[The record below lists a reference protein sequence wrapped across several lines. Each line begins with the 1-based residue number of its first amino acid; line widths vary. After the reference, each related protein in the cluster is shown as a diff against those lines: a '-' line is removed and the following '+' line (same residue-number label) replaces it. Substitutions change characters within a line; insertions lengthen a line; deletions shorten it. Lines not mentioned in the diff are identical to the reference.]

1 MSAGFGGQGKENRTG
16 KDAKITVDMDA
27 VAKLTKEYKKIKKY
41 MKSPIYD
48 LLQMEG
54 TEKIVTE
61 LVKDIEGYNKNN
73 ENVEE

>member
-1 MSAGFGGQGKENRTG
+1 MSAGFGGQGKENRAG

-27 VAKLTKEYKKIKKY
+27 VAKLTKEYKKIKRY

-48 LLQMEG
+48 LLKMEG

-61 LVKDIEGYNKNN
+61 LINDIDQSQ
-73 ENVEE
+73 ENLEE

>member
-1 MSAGFGGQGKENRTG
+1 MSAGFGGAGKENRTG

-27 VAKLTKEYKKIKKY
+27 VAKLTKEYKKIKRY

-48 LLQMEG
+48 LLKMEG

-61 LVKDIEGYNKNN
+61 LINDIDQSQ
-73 ENVEE
+73 ENLEE

>member
-27 VAKLTKEYKKIKKY
+27 VAKLTKEYKRIKRY

-48 LLQMEG
+48 LLKMEG

-61 LVKDIEGYNKNN
+61 LVKDIEPKQ